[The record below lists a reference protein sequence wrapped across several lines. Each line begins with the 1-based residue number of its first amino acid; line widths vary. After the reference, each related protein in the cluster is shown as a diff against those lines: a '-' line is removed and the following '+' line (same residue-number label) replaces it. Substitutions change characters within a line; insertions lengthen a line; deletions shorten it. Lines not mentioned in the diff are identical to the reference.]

1 MTVAST
7 QGTSIAARTRLG
19 DAGSRIAQL
28 IRHGIISGEFVPGT
42 RIRQEDLAERFGAS
56 RVPVREALRQLE
68 YEGLVTV
75 IANTGAWISQFTLAE
90 CEEIY
95 QIRERLEPLLLGISA
110 PTLRS
115 ADLEL
120 LDDLAHRIS
129 IAGEDVATFLAL
141 DREFHWVT
149 YAGAETA
156 QLGELV
162 QKLWNTTAPY
172 RRAYVSRWNTDLRR
186 VANEEHHLMLAS
198 LKDDEMEE
206 AERIL
211 ASHIRRTRQQLA
223 CHPDVFA
230 DGNVARRPRNPS
242 PRGSS

>member
-1 MTVAST
+1 MTAAST
-7 QGTSIAARTRLG
+7 QGPSIAGRTRLG
-19 DAGSRIAQL
+19 DAGPRIAQL
-28 IRHGIISGEFVPGT
+28 IRDGIISGEFAPGT

-75 IANTGAWISQFTLAE
+75 IANTGAWVSQLTLLE

-95 QIRERLEPLLLGISA
+95 QMRERLEPLLLGISA
-110 PTLRS
+110 PALRG
-115 ADLEL
+115 ADLDL
-120 LDDLAHRIS
+120 LGDLAHRMS
-129 IAGEDVATFLAL
+129 IAGEDVAAFLAL
-141 DREFHWVT
+141 DREFHWAT
-149 YAGAETA
+149 YAGAQTA

-198 LKDDEMEE
+198 LKDDDMEG

-211 ASHIRRTRQQLA
+211 ASHIRRTRRQLA
-223 CHPDVFA
+223 RHPDVFD
-230 DGNVARRPRNPS
+230 DGNATRRPRNPS
-242 PRGSS
+242 PKGSS